1 MRATIDGPATGRS
14 TAIWGACDAA
24 VQHRPRRAGRDPT
37 IPEET
42 SIARAPKP
50 ARTARN
56 RPAPYG
62 TVQDSTAAAAVAA
75 ALAAAVSLTRFQP
88 LRRFTSRA
96 SQYRNPHETH
106 SLFRGARR
114 RGDEL

>member
-62 TVQDSTAAAAVAA
+62 TVQDSTGQYGRRRRSRRPRRRRFANPIPAAAPFHFPSFS
-75 ALAAAVSLTRFQP
+75 VSE
-88 LRRFTSRA
+88 S
-96 SQYRNPHETH
+96 S
-106 SLFRGARR
+106 
-114 RGDEL
+114 